1 MADEL
6 IDICDEHNNL
16 TGIQDWKNKAHQ
28 TGLWHRG
35 AHIWIYNSKKELL
48 LQLRAKEKPL
58 YPNMWDISVAG
69 HVSTGEQ
76 PIQAALREIK
86 EEIGLSVKKS
96 NLSFFKIIK
105 HKTIFKKIKNNE
117 FYYVYFLKIDKK
129 INELKLQKEEVQKVK
144 FISLKEL
151 EKELKN
157 NPDKFAHH
165 GSYWTEI
172 INQIKNFD

>member
-6 IDICDEHNNL
+6 IDICDENNKL
-16 TGIQDWKNKAHQ
+16 TGHQELKSKAHK

-35 AHIWIYNSKKELL
+35 AHIWIYNSKKEILI
-48 LQLRAKEKPL
+48 QLRAKEKSL

-69 HVSTGEQ
+69 HVSAGEK
-76 PIQAALREIK
+76 PIKSAIREIK
-86 EEIGLSVKKS
+86 EEIGLTINQS
-96 NLSFFKIIK
+96 NLKFFKKIK

-144 FISLKEL
+144 FISPKEL

-157 NPDKFAHH
+157 NPKKFAHH
-165 GSYWTEI
+165 GSYWKEI
-172 INQIKNFD
+172 INQIKKY